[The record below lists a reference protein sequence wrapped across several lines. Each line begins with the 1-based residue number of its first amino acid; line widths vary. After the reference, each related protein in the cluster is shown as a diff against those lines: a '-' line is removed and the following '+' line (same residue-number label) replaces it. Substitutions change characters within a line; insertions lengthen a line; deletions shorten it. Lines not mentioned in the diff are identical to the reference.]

1 MKRDA
6 DNKARL
12 AFAVVLL
19 LAAAGGAGWYLL
31 SSSRY
36 TTYQIV
42 TRDPVSGLIADA
54 PVEYHGVD
62 VGKVKSVE
70 LVDSRSVRIL
80 LNIEHSAPV
89 TAATVATITARGLAA
104 KGFTGYVYVS
114 LEDASTDSGR
124 LVARP
129 GERYPAIP
137 ATPPKTD
144 TLDVAFSK
152 MNDNVEFISERVRT
166 ALDDKT
172 VASFKRSAK
181 NLERVT
187 KTLADNNDKLNAII
201 VNGGKASYQLQP
213 VLESSRDT
221 LKELKT
227 QILPEAHKTLTSL
240 DNLSTSLTG
249 FAAKV
254 NKDPSVIVRGT
265 VPTPLGPGEGQ

>member
-1 MKRDA
+1 MKRDV

-12 AFAVVLL
+12 AFAAVLL

-36 TTYQIV
+36 TSYQIV

-70 LVDSRSVRIL
+70 LVDSRSVRVL
-80 LNIEHSAPV
+80 LNVEHSAPV

-114 LEDASTDSGR
+114 LEDASTDSRR

-152 MNDNVEFISERVRT
+152 MNDNFEFISERVRT

-187 KTLADNNDKLNAII
+187 KTVADNNDKLNASI

-227 QILPEAHKTLTSL
+227 QILPEAHKTLTGL